1 MKDLNT
7 ILTSVNETM
16 ENIELTKIGATHTR
30 TEQLE
35 KLALCF
41 HWLTEHRDKA
51 HKDWMYFYFN
61 SKANSSAAK
70 EREADVKCPELYTL
84 RHLMTSVKLVID
96 SLRTSISANKNG

>member
-1 MKDLNT
+1 MKPIDE
-7 ILTSVNETM
+7 ILLRVNKTM
-16 ENIELTKIGATHTR
+16 DSIEQTKIGATHNR

-35 KLALCF
+35 DLALCF

-51 HKDWMYFYFN
+51 HKDWMSYYFG

-70 EREADVKCPELYTL
+70 EREADMRCPELYTI

-96 SLRTSISANKNG
+96 SLRTSISANKHG

>member
-1 MKDLNT
+1 MKDLNE
-7 ILTSVNETM
+7 ILGEVNKTM
-16 ENIELTKIGATHTR
+16 ESIELTKLGATHTR

-51 HKDWMYFYFN
+51 HKDWMSFYFN

-70 EREADVKCPELYTL
+70 ERESDMKCPELYTI